1 MNVITLSA
9 LPLCKSG
16 YIKSININ
24 TDIKRRLLD
33 MGFAAG
39 ELVTPV
45 FKSPLGDP
53 TAYGIMGSVV
63 ALRNEITDEIYVI
76 PADVSE
82 VPSP

>member
-1 MNVITLSA
+1 
-9 LPLCKSG
+9 
-16 YIKSININ
+16 
-24 TDIKRRLLD
+24 